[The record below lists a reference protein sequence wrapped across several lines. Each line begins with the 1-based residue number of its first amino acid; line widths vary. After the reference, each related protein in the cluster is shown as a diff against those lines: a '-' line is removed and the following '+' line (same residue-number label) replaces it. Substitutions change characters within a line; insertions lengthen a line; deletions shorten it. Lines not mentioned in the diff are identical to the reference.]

1 MAARV
6 AITGMGAITAAG
18 VGTSALWRAVS
29 EGRPC
34 ISKLDQERFPKARV
48 KRAALVQEDVPQLVG
63 DTVKKLDRFAQLA
76 LLAAR
81 EAVEQ
86 AGNMPQLAGTRTAV
100 IVGSGLGGAETINRL
115 TDAHSAGEVRV
126 DPLTVPKVM
135 ASAAASCIATEYGI
149 HGPVFCISSACAS
162 GAQATGIAMQMIRSG
177 VVDRA
182 IVGGAEALI
191 TPAVLRGWEVMRVLT
206 PDLNRPFSADRNGM
220 MLGEG
225 AGILVLESA
234 ELAAA
239 RGKPPLAWL
248 SGYGTACDAG
258 DLLKPDAEWAARAM
272 KDALSDAG
280 LQPGDIGYVNAH
292 GTGTVLND
300 VAEAAALDATFG
312 EHMETL
318 PVSSTKPVHGHTIAA
333 AGAIELIITISA
345 LHNQFVP
352 PTVNWTAEDPR
363 CRMDVVAN
371 TGRKHEFRAALSNS
385 FAFGGINTGLVVETA
400 EEQERQRN
408 V

>member
-6 AITGMGAITAAG
+6 AITGMGSITAAG
-18 VGTSALWRAVS
+18 AGSKALWQAVS
-29 EGRPC
+29 EGHAC

-48 KRAALVQEDVPQLVG
+48 RHAALVREDIPKLTG
-63 DTVKKLDRFAQLA
+63 DAAKTLDRFAQLA

-86 AGNMPQLAGTRTAV
+86 AGDAAQLAGMRTAV

-162 GAQATGIAMQMIRSG
+162 GAQAIGIAMQMIRSG
-177 VVDRA
+177 TVDRA

-206 PDLNRPFSADRNGM
+206 PDLNRPFSADRSGM

-239 RGKPPLAWL
+239 RSAPPLAWL

-258 DLLKPDAEWAARAM
+258 DLLKPDAKWAARAM
-272 KDALSDAG
+272 NDALSDAG

-300 VAEAAALDATFG
+300 VAEAAALSATFG
-312 EHMETL
+312 DYLDKL

-333 AGAIELIITISA
+333 AGAIELIITVAA

-352 PTVNWTAEDPR
+352 PTINWMAEDPR
-363 CRMDVVAN
+363 CPMDVVAN
-371 TGRKHEFRAALSNS
+371 TGRNHEFHAALSNS
-385 FAFGGINTGLVVETA
+385 FAFGGINTSLLVETA
-400 EEQERQRN
+400 DG
-408 V
+408 

>member
-6 AITGMGAITAAG
+6 AITGMGAISAAG
-18 VGTSALWRAVS
+18 NGAQALWRAARDGS
-29 EGRPC
+29 PC
-34 ISKLDQERFPKARV
+34 ISQLDEARFPRARI
-48 KRAALVQEDVPQLVG
+48 KHAALIREDITQLLG
-63 DTVKKLDRFAQLA
+63 DAATKLDRFAQLA

-86 AGNMPQLAGTRTAV
+86 ADAEARLAGMKTAV

-135 ASAAASCIATEYGI
+135 ASAAASAIATRYGV

-162 GAQATGIAMQMIRSG
+162 GSQAVGIGMQMIRSG
-177 VVDRA
+177 AVDRA
-182 IVGGAEALI
+182 IVGGSEALI

-206 PDLNRPFSADRNGM
+206 PDRNRPFSADRNGM

-225 AGILVLESA
+225 AGIVVLESA
-234 ELAAA
+234 ALAEAQ
-239 RGKPPLAWL
+239 GKRPIAWL

-258 DLLKPDAEWAARAM
+258 DLLKPDAQWAAEAM
-272 KDALSDAG
+272 KRALSDAA
-280 LQPGDIGYVNAH
+280 LKPAAVGYVNAH

-300 VAEAAALDATFG
+300 VAEAAALGDTFG
-312 EHMETL
+312 DHLDGL

-333 AGAIELIITISA
+333 AGAIELIITVNA
-345 LHNQFVP
+345 LREQFVP
-352 PTVNWTAEDPR
+352 PTINWTAEDPR

-371 TGRKHEFRAALSNS
+371 TGRPHGFSAAMSNS
-385 FAFGGINTGLVVETA
+385 FAFGGINTSLLVEMAA
-400 EEQERQRN
+400 E
-408 V
+408 